1 MTRQE
6 AEYLYGWLQ
15 NTYPRNYR
23 DADLRQKATT
33 IDNLAKVFAHNT
45 YKDVQEEYERVFANQ
60 KNEPHPS
67 EIRKA
72 IKTETRK
79 AVKAEDPYEVL
90 QRHPKWDEMC
100 RAYGRRA
107 CRRAAKLCVE
117 TASIDE
123 LKVRLENDTPCTE
136 KDYSDVIAA
145 WRSKQQ
151 RQ

>member
-6 AEYLYGWLQ
+6 AEYLYSWLE

-45 YKDVQEEYERVFANQ
+45 YKDVQAEYERVFANQ

-72 IKTETRK
+72 IRSERK
-79 AVKAEDPYEVL
+79 KLVQAVDPYEEL
-90 QRHPKWDEMC
+90 RKHPKWDDMC
-100 RAYGRRA
+100 RAYGERTVIRQ
-107 CRRAAKLCVE
+107 AKLCVE
-117 TASIDE
+117 TASIGE
-123 LKVRLENDTPCTE
+123 LKFRLERD
-136 KDYSDVIAA
+136 
-145 WRSKQQ
+145 Q
-151 RQ
+151 